1 MPSRGPNSFQYVLL
15 KGPPKIR
22 APDRLAAP
30 GSGTLSETSDIRFV
44 TSYSGGIIS
53 HRNPMFTVSFGVIFQ
68 SSIAYNPCSGWRKL
82 LVYPTRF
89 WLALLAAPNKKLA
102 NASPVCVGKFGRAV
116 CNGLKLNDPALLY
129 DLSVYRYR
137 RQS

>member
-1 MPSRGPNSFQYVLL
+1 MLSRGPNSFQYVLL

-22 APDRLAAP
+22 APGRLSAP

-53 HRNPMFTVSFGVIFQ
+53 HRNPRFTVSFGVTFQ
-68 SSIAYNPCSGWRKL
+68 SSIAYNACSGWRKP

-89 WLALLAAPNKKLA
+89 WLALFAAPSRKLA
-102 NASPVCVGKFGRAV
+102 NASPVCVLKPGRAV
-116 CNGLKLNDPALLY
+116 CNGLKLNLPGLFT
-129 DLSVYRYR
+129 DLSVYRY
-137 RQS
+137 